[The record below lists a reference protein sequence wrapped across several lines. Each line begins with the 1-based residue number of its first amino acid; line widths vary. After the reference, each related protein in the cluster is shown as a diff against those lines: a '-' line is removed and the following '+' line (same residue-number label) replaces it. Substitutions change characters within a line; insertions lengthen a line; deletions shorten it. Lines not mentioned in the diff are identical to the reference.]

1 MQKANDN
8 NQEAVTDSI
17 KTDNDCANHSEQIE
31 QPGAETNNITEQSSH
46 DDIKKEVQK
55 DVLGRLRK
63 IEGQV
68 RGIQKMISD
77 ERTCGDI
84 ITQLTAVKSAVNR
97 VGFTILACQLADQIE
112 KDIHEGKNVKESL
125 DRFMTTFKKFS

>member
-8 NQEAVTDSI
+8 NLETISDSS
-17 KTDNDCANHSEQIE
+17 KTDNGCANDSEQIE
-31 QPGAETNNITEQSSH
+31 QSGVENNTVMEHSSH
-46 DDIKKEVQK
+46 DDVKKEMQK
-55 DVLGRLRK
+55 EVLSRLRK
-63 IEGQV
+63 VEGQV

-125 DRFMTTFKKFS
+125 DRFMTSFKKFS